1 MRILYIFMIIVTYAF
16 RGVAQDISGQVN
28 GHNYV
33 DLGLPS
39 KTLWATCNIGAEKP
53 TDSGDYFA
61 WGETR
66 PKENYSWQTYKWC
79 VFELDSIT
87 KYYIR
92 DSLAQNERIGLGVLS
107 LNDIIKKDSLK
118 QKNKR
123 FYDYMVLNTEDD
135 AASCN
140 WGKRWRM
147 PTITEIKELID
158 ACKWMFTPDFN
169 GTNIKGFVGVSK
181 ANNNIIFLPTN
192 GECNGTVIFRALPE
206 CTYWSSSLCDDRVSN
221 SDFAYGL
228 IFTEN
233 YIDWIPFSR
242 ETGLS
247 VRAVVK

>member
-1 MRILYIFMIIVTYAF
+1 MKILYIFIIIVTYAF

-87 KYYIR
+87 KYYFR
-92 DSLAQNERIGLGVLS
+92 DSLGRYERTGLGVPNLS
-107 LNDIIKKDSLK
+107 RKNNKDTI
-118 QKNKR
+118 
-123 FYDYMVLNTEDD
+123 FFDYKVLNTDDD

-140 WGKRWRM
+140 WGMQWRM
-147 PTITEIKELID
+147 PTITEIKELIGG
-158 ACKWMFTPDFN
+158 CEWIYTPDFN
-169 GTNIKGFVGVSK
+169 GTKVKGYVGTSEV
-181 ANNNIIFLPTN
+181 NGNVIFLPAV
-192 GECNGTVIFRALPE
+192 GEYQETSIFNIVPS
-206 CTYWSSSLCDDRVSN
+206 CSYWSSSLYNNPIYN
-221 SDFAYGL
+221 SDSAYTL
-228 IFTEN
+228 LFSYD
-233 YIDWIPFSR
+233 YIDWFSFSR